1 MANSL
6 SDFKAIERELATE
19 HATLALEGF
28 CAPAVEGWFDLGTT
42 TLLGE
47 RLVSL
52 AVRYLEESSLLERD
66 SQNPSLVRL
75 IETWP
80 WHFQAQTKPEAISL
94 SLGRTRRLSEA
105 DKEMAKQEFLRNAR
119 GAH

>member
-1 MANSL
+1 M

-28 CAPAVEGWFDLGTT
+28 CGACDEGWFDLSAVPSD
-42 TLLGE
+42 GE

-66 SQNPSLVRL
+66 TQNPSRVRL

-80 WHFQAQTKPEAISL
+80 WYFQEQTKPEAISL
-94 SLGRTRRLSEA
+94 SLGRSRRLTEA
-105 DKEMAKQEFLRNAR
+105 DKESIKQDFLRNAR
-119 GAH
+119 G

>member
-1 MANSL
+1 M

-28 CAPAVEGWFDLGTT
+28 CGAAVEGWFDLSTAT
-42 TLLGE
+42 PLGE
-47 RLVSL
+47 RLASL

-66 SQNPSLVRL
+66 SQNPSRVRL

-80 WHFQAQTKPEAISL
+80 WHFQVQDKPQAIAQ
-94 SLGRTRRLSEA
+94 SLGRSRRLSEA
-105 DKEMAKQEFLRNAR
+105 DKERIKQEFLRTAR
-119 GAH
+119 GTH

>member
-1 MANSL
+1 MS
-6 SDFKAIERELATE
+6 SFKAIERELATE

-28 CAPAVEGWFDLGTT
+28 CGASDEGWFDLSAVPAD
-42 TLLGE
+42 GE

-75 IETWP
+75 VETWP
-80 WHFQAQTKPEAISL
+80 WHFGEKTKPETISM
-94 SLGRTRRLSEA
+94 SLGRSRRLSEA
-105 DKEMAKQEFLRNAR
+105 DKESIKQDFLRNSR

>member
-1 MANSL
+1 LN
-6 SDFKAIERELATE
+6 DFKAIERELATE

-28 CAPAVEGWFDLGTT
+28 CGASDEGWFDLRTVSRE
-42 TLLGE
+42 GE

-66 SQNPSLVRL
+66 PQEPNRVRL

-80 WHFQAQTKPEAISL
+80 WYFQEQTKPEVISM
-94 SLGRTRRLSEA
+94 SLGRTRRLTEA
-105 DKEMAKQEFLRNAR
+105 DKEIAKQEFLRNAR

>member
-1 MANSL
+1 L
-6 SDFKAIERELATE
+6 IDFKAIERELATE

-28 CAPAVEGWFDLGTT
+28 CAPADEGWFDLGTVPAD
-42 TLLGE
+42 GE

-66 SQNPSLVRL
+66 SNNPSLVRL

-80 WHFQAQTKPEAISL
+80 WYFQEQTKPEAISM

-105 DKEMAKQEFLRNAR
+105 DKEMVKQQFLRNAR
-119 GAH
+119 G